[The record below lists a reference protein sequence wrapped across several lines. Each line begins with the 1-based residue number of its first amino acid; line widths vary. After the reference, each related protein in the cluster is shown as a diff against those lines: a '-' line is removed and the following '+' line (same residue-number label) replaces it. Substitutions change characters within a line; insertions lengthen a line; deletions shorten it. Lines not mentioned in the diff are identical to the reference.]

1 MPTLLI
7 TLALTGCNIRDPQ
20 ADLKS
25 FKSCDALEAT
35 LKDQAI
41 EEIRWAHSWGGGG
54 IGFGREYNLA
64 AEDSGSFGGDAPTM
78 AQESADGDRSYSDT
92 NTQVLGV
99 DEADLMETDGTHIY
113 VLAGDHLMV
122 TQAWPADTAAVQSR
136 LQLEGRPLGMYLR
149 KDAGELVVLTEPSY
163 QRPAPLSGGDSDR
176 VVGDGVQVKTTI
188 VDISDSSAPTVLR
201 EVYSQGSLQDSR
213 VVGDTLYVVSYA
225 DLGTSRY
232 VWNYENKEKG
242 IRAVKDSVLAD
253 WLPGRFDNLR
263 SGEGGAWSVADSD
276 VSDCESVYYSDRA
289 SGNFMVN
296 VEALDLGDTSSEF
309 QGTSV
314 LTSIDAVYANA
325 NNLYVVGSE
334 SADGPWQSYDNQ
346 VETVIHRF
354 DISSGQKAPDYM
366 GSGKVPG
373 WVLNQFS
380 LDEHDGHLRVA
391 TTSQG
396 EGDSSTGLYVMDEDL
411 EVVGEVTDLAPG
423 EQIFSVRFEGDE
435 GYVVT
440 FEQIDPLFTF
450 DLSDPQDPQMMGE
463 LKITGFSNYMHPMGD
478 GHLLAVGMEATDE
491 GWATNLS
498 VSIFDVSDLSDP
510 TLDSRLQI
518 EDAYGSEAQYEHL
531 AFNYYAPEGV
541 LLMPANTESSS
552 GSELLLI
559 EAEVD
564 QDLAELG
571 RINQDELLESIEGDQ
586 WCAGF
591 RRSVV
596 IENYAYAISNA
607 GISIANLDDETP
619 GSIHKVPF
627 TGVDV
632 CAGEY
637 YYW

>member
-7 TLALTGCNIRDPQ
+7 TLALTGCNLRDPQ
-20 ADLKS
+20 ADLQS
-25 FKSCDALEAT
+25 FKSCDALEKT

-41 EEIRWAHSWGGGG
+41 EEIRWAHSWGAGG
-54 IGFGREYNLA
+54 IGFGRSYEMSNTA
-64 AEDSGSFGGDAPTM
+64 GGDM
-78 AQESADGDRSYSDT
+78 AATAESDGGDRSYSDT

-122 TQAWPADTAAVQSR
+122 TKAWPVEDASVQSQ
-136 LQLEGRPLGMYLR
+136 LPLEGRALGMYLR
-149 KDAGELVVLTEPSY
+149 KDSDELVVLTQPTY
-163 QRPAPLSGGDSDR
+163 QAPQPLSGGSSDR
-176 VVGDGVQVKTTI
+176 LGGDDPQVKITI
-188 VDISDSSAPTVLR
+188 IDVRDVTAPVVLR
-201 EVYSQGSLQDSR
+201 EVYTQGSLKDSR
-213 VVGDTLYVVSYA
+213 IVGDTLYVVSYA

-232 VWNYENKEKG
+232 VWNFDNKEKG

-263 SGEGGAWSVADSD
+263 TGDGWAVGDSD
-276 VSDCESVYYSDRA
+276 VSDCESVFYSDRS
-289 SGNFMVN
+289 SGNWMVN
-296 VEALDLGDTSSEF
+296 VESLDLKDVSSEF

-314 LTSIDAVYANA
+314 LSSIDAVYANA
-325 NNLYVVGSE
+325 NNIYVVGSE
-334 SADGPWQSYDNQ
+334 ASDGPWQSYDNRI
-346 VETVIHRF
+346 ETIVHRF
-354 DISSGQKAPDYM
+354 DISGGQAAPDYM

-391 TTSQG
+391 TTS
-396 EGDSSTGLYVMDEDL
+396 EGDRDSSTGLYVLDDSMEI
-411 EVVGEVTDLAPG
+411 VGEVTDLAPG
-423 EQIFSVRFEGDE
+423 EEIYSVRFEGDD

-450 DLSDPQDPQMMGE
+450 DLSDPEDPQLMGE
-463 LKITGFSNYMHPMGD
+463 LKVTGFSNYMHPMGD
-478 GHLLAVGMEATDE
+478 GHLLAVGMEATDD
-491 GWATNLS
+491 GWETNLS

-510 TLDSRLQI
+510 TLASRLQI

-541 LLMPANTESSS
+541 LLMPANTDSSNS
-552 GSELLLI
+552 SELLLI
-559 EAEVD
+559 QAEID
-564 QDLAELG
+564 QELAELG
-571 RINQDELLESIEGDQ
+571 RINQDSLLTGTEENT
-586 WCAGF
+586 WCSGF

-607 GISIANLDDETP
+607 GISFANLDDEQP
-619 GSIHKVPF
+619 VSIGQVAF

-632 CAGEY
+632 CASDSYG
-637 YYW
+637 W

>member
-1 MPTLLI
+1 MPTLLV
-7 TLALTGCNIRDPQ
+7 TLALTGCNLRDPQ
-20 ADLKS
+20 VDLKS
-25 FKSCDALEAT
+25 FKSCEDLEAT

-54 IGFGREYNLA
+54 IGFGRDYAMTTES
-64 AEDSGSFGGDAPTM
+64 DSANMGGQEAPM
-78 AQESADGDRSYSDT
+78 SDGAGGDRSYSDT

-122 TQAWPADTAAVQSR
+122 TKAWPAEDASVQSR
-136 LQLEGRPLGMYLR
+136 LPLEGRALGMYLR
-149 KDAGELVVLTEPSY
+149 EDAGELVVLTEPSY
-163 QRPAPLSGGDSDR
+163 QQPQPLSGGSSDR
-176 VVGDGVQVKTTI
+176 VVGEGTQVKTTI
-188 VDISDSSAPTVLR
+188 IDISDATAPTVLR
-201 EVYSQGSLQDSR
+201 EVYTQGSLQDSR
-213 VVGDTLYVVSYA
+213 IVGDTLYVVSYA

-232 VWNYENKEKG
+232 MWEYDNKEKG
-242 IRAVKDSVLAD
+242 IRAVKASVLAD

-263 SGEGGAWSVADSD
+263 SGDGWAVGDSD
-276 VSDCESVYYSDRA
+276 VSDCERVFYSDRA

-296 VEALDLGDTSSEF
+296 VESLDLTDLSSGF

-314 LTSIDAVYANA
+314 LTSVDAVYANA

-334 SADGPWQSYDNQ
+334 ASDGPWQSYDNRI
-346 VETVIHRF
+346 ETIVHRF
-354 DISSGQKAPDYM
+354 DISGGQAAPDYM

-380 LDEHDGHLRVA
+380 LDEHNGHLRVA

-396 EGDSSTGLYVMDEDL
+396 EGDTSTGLYVLDDSMDM
-411 EVVGEVTDLAPG
+411 VGQVTDLAPG
-423 EQIFSVRFEGDE
+423 EQIYSVRFEGDD

-440 FEQIDPLFTF
+440 FEQVDPLFTF
-450 DLSDPQDPQMMGE
+450 DLSDPKDPQLMGE

-478 GHLLAVGMEATDE
+478 GHLLAVGMEATDD

-510 TLDSRLQI
+510 TLASRLQI

-541 LLMPANTESSS
+541 LLMPANTDSST

-559 EAEVD
+559 QAESD
-564 QDLAELG
+564 QELAELG
-571 RINQDELLESIEGDQ
+571 RINQDSLVDAMEQDT
-586 WCAGF
+586 WCSGF

-607 GISIANLDDETP
+607 GISIANLDDEQP
-619 GSIHKVPF
+619 ESMNQVAF
-627 TGVDV
+627 TGVDA

-637 YYW
+637 FYW

>member
-1 MPTLLI
+1 MLFRSI
-7 TLALTGCNIRDPQ
+7 TLALTGCNLRDPQ
-20 ADLKS
+20 ADLKA
-25 FKSCDALEAT
+25 FKSCESLEAT

-54 IGFGREYNLA
+54 IGFGREYSVTTM
-64 AEDSGSFGGDAPTM
+64 EDSAQMGGQEAAPN
-78 AQESADGDRSYSDT
+78 AAGDGDRSYSDT

-99 DEADLMETDGTHIY
+99 DEADLMETDGEFIY

-122 TQAWPADTAAVQSR
+122 TRAWPAEEASVQSR
-136 LQLEGRPLGMYLR
+136 LLLEGRPLGMYLR
-149 KDAGELVVLTEPSY
+149 KDAGELVVLTDPSY
-163 QRPAPLSGGDSDR
+163 SQPDPLSGGSSDR
-176 VVGDGVQVKTTI
+176 VIGQGSQVKTTI
-188 VDISDSSAPTVLR
+188 IDISESSAPAVLR
-201 EVYSQGSLQDSR
+201 EVYTQGSLQDSR

-232 VWNYENKEKG
+232 VWEYENKEKG
-242 IRAVKDSVLAD
+242 IRAVKDSALAD

-263 SGEGGAWSVADSD
+263 SGDGWAVGDSD

-296 VEALDLGDTSSEF
+296 VESLDLKDISSEF
-309 QGTSV
+309 KGTSV
-314 LTSIDAVYANA
+314 LTSVDAVYANA

-334 SADGPWQSYDNQ
+334 ASDGPWQSYDNSI
-346 VETVIHRF
+346 ETVVHRF
-354 DISSGQKAPDYM
+354 DISGGQAAPDYM
-366 GSGKVPG
+366 GSGKIPG

-396 EGDSSTGLYVMDEDL
+396 EGDTSTGLYVLDDSMDI
-411 EVVGEVTDLAPG
+411 VGEVTDLAPG
-423 EQIFSVRFEGDE
+423 EQIYSVRFEGDD

-450 DLSDPQDPQMMGE
+450 DLSDPEDPQLMGE

-478 GHLLAVGMEATDE
+478 GHLLAVGMEASEE

-498 VSIFDVSDLSDP
+498 VSIFDVSDLSEP
-510 TLDSRLQI
+510 SLASRLQI

-541 LLMPANTESSS
+541 LLMPANTENSS

-559 EAEVD
+559 QAEVD
-564 QDLAELG
+564 QELAELG
-571 RINQDELLESIEGDQ
+571 RINQDSLVSDDEGES
-586 WCAGF
+586 WCMGF

-607 GISIANLDDETP
+607 GISIANLDDEEPT
-619 GSIHKVPF
+619 SVHQVPF
-627 TGVDV
+627 TGVD
-632 CAGEY
+632 A
-637 YYW
+637 

>member
-7 TLALTGCNIRDPQ
+7 TLALTGCNLRDPQ
-20 ADLKS
+20 ADLKA
-25 FKSCDALEAT
+25 FKSCESLEAT

-54 IGFGREYNLA
+54 IGFGREYSVTTM
-64 AEDSGSFGGDAPTM
+64 EDSAEMGGQEAAPN
-78 AQESADGDRSYSDT
+78 AAGDGDRSYSDT

-99 DEADLMETDGTHIY
+99 DEADLMETDGEFIY

-122 TQAWPADTAAVQSR
+122 TRAWPAEEASVQSR
-136 LQLEGRPLGMYLR
+136 LLLEGRPLGMYLR
-149 KDAGELVVLTEPSY
+149 KDAGELVVLTDPSY
-163 QRPAPLSGGDSDR
+163 SQPDPLSGGSSDR
-176 VVGDGVQVKTTI
+176 VIGQGSQVKTTI
-188 VDISDSSAPTVLR
+188 IDISESSAPAVLR
-201 EVYSQGSLQDSR
+201 EVYTQGSLQDSR

-232 VWNYENKEKG
+232 VWEYENKEKG
-242 IRAVKDSVLAD
+242 IRAVKDSALAD

-263 SGEGGAWSVADSD
+263 SGDGWAVGDSD

-296 VEALDLGDTSSEF
+296 VESLDLKDISSEF
-309 QGTSV
+309 KGTSV
-314 LTSIDAVYANA
+314 LTSVDAVYANA

-334 SADGPWQSYDNQ
+334 ASDGPWQSYDNSI
-346 VETVIHRF
+346 ETVVHRF
-354 DISSGQKAPDYM
+354 DISGGQAAPDYM
-366 GSGKVPG
+366 GSGKIPG

-396 EGDSSTGLYVMDEDL
+396 EGDTSTGLYVLDDSMDI
-411 EVVGEVTDLAPG
+411 VGEVTDLAPG
-423 EQIFSVRFEGDE
+423 EQIYSVRFEGDD

-450 DLSDPQDPQMMGE
+450 DLSDPEDPQLMGE

-478 GHLLAVGMEATDE
+478 GHLLAVGMEASEE

-498 VSIFDVSDLSDP
+498 VSIFDVSDLSEP
-510 TLDSRLQI
+510 SLASRLQI

-541 LLMPANTESSS
+541 LLMPANTENSS

-559 EAEVD
+559 QAEVD
-564 QDLAELG
+564 QELAELG
-571 RINQDELLESIEGDQ
+571 RINQDSLVSDDEGES
-586 WCAGF
+586 WCMGF

-607 GISIANLDDETP
+607 GISIANLDDEEPT
-619 GSIHKVPF
+619 SVHQVPF
-627 TGVDV
+627 TGVDA